1 MFIIRVALRE
11 KNQKAPE
18 TLKITEKPLMR
29 DFLGTIAKVIIVIAL
44 GIILVNDIGAM
55 VVTRWQAKER
65 VAEVIEATVATFRKT
80 QSREATAKTAHQVA
94 SEKSLVIKEGPT
106 YKNNTIYLTIIIPP
120 KRTVIIH
127 RIKELENF
135 YTKIEVSAK
144 I

>member
-1 MFIIRVALRE
+1 
-11 KNQKAPE
+11 
-18 TLKITEKPLMR
+18 MR